1 MINLLSDER
10 KDEIKAARANVLLLR
25 YMSIIALAFLFIS
38 GALYVSYTVL
48 TTTMKN
54 AETLIAS
61 NDVKADVYSET
72 KQEVDALS
80 AKLSDA
86 KGILDQEIRYS
97 EVLVKVGQLMPR
109 GTVLGDLTLNSAA
122 FNGEPVEIKA
132 YAKSTAE
139 ASVLQSNFQS
149 SPLFSNV
156 NLKGTETS
164 QGLDG
169 YPVVVSMSVTLNG
182 SGV

>member
-10 KDEIKAARANVLLLR
+10 KEEIRAARANVILLR
-25 YMSIIALAFLFIS
+25 YMTIIILAFAFIS

-72 KQEVDALS
+72 KTEVDALS
-80 AKLSDA
+80 AKLSDT
-86 KGILDQEIRYS
+86 KEILDQEVRYS
-97 EVLVKVGQLMPR
+97 QVLVQIGQLMPK
-109 GTVLGDLTLNSAA
+109 GTVMGDFTLNTAS
-122 FNGEPVEIKA
+122 FNGEAVEIKA

-149 SPLFSNV
+149 SPLFVNV
-156 NLKGTETS
+156 NLKGTESS
-164 QGLDG
+164 QEVEG
-169 YPVVVSMSVTLNG
+169 YPVVVSMSVTLSKAG
-182 SGV
+182 I